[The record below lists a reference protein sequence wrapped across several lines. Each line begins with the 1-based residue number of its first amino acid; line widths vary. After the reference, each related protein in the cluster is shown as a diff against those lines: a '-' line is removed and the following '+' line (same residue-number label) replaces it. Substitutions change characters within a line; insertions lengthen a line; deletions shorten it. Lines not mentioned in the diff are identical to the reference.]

1 MSADL
6 VLVTGEGEVSPLFS
20 KAITMMEARADRD
33 PSLQVMLTLNTLSD
47 FRVLTRAGD
56 KDS

>member
-6 VLVTGEGEVSPLFS
+6 VLVTGEGEMSPLFS

-33 PSLQVMLTLNTLSD
+33 PALQVMLTLHTLSD
-47 FRVLTRAGD
+47 FR
-56 KDS
+56 

>member
-6 VLVTGEGEVSPLFS
+6 VLVTGEGEMSPLFS

-33 PSLQVMLTLNTLSD
+33 PALQGILTLHTLSD
-47 FRVLTRAGD
+47 FR
-56 KDS
+56 

>member
-6 VLVTGEGEVSPLFS
+6 VLVTGEGEVAPLFS

-33 PSLQVMLTLNTLSD
+33 PGNQVMLTLNTLSD
-47 FRVLTRAGD
+47 FR
-56 KDS
+56 